1 LRLPPPAAGRL
12 LALFFLLSARAGAD
26 DVSAARRSFGEGVE
40 RFERGD
46 FEGARRLFLQADS
59 EHHAPAIL
67 YNLARAEERLGH
79 VQAAVEAY
87 ERYLAEAGAQADY
100 AQAAAVAVAELRARS
115 SRVRI
120 ESAPAGARVFVDG
133 TPIDEA
139 TPTTVLLSAGQ
150 HHVVAEGDSWRATA
164 DVEASAGKSQTVTLT
179 RPEVARPVAVTAPA
193 LPTTPPPQPSPREE
207 LRAPGPDGL
216 VFGGA
221 VVVAPTV
228 FFGAASG
235 PTEGKAPAGAQLG
248 LSGEIG
254 YAFAPRAEIVAR
266 GIATLGST
274 CPNVVGAHIVA
285 AGPAVTYR
293 LADVLWIGASVFGG
307 NAGTCRPPLSY
318 DTSIVLSTSL
328 DLALAVSSHPYG
340 QWVFTVS
347 VAYFFANQKN
357 DNPLVYVPLGFGVR
371 FF

>member
-1 LRLPPPAAGRL
+1 M
-12 LALFFLLSARAGAD
+12 
-26 DVSAARRSFGEGVE
+26 
-40 RFERGD
+40 
-46 FEGARRLFLQADS
+46 FLQADS
-59 EHHAPAIL
+59 EHHAAAIL

-79 VQAAVEAY
+79 VQPAVEAY
-87 ERYLAEAGAQADY
+87 ERYLAEAGARADY

-120 ESAPAGARVFVDG
+120 ESAPPGARVFVDG
-133 TPIDEA
+133 TPIDEP
-139 TPTTVLLSAGQ
+139 TPTAVLLSQGL
-150 HHVVAEGDSWRATA
+150 HHVVAEGDSWRATT

-179 RPEVARPVAVTAPA
+179 RPEVLQPPAVVGGAGVVAVTPA
-193 LPTTPPPQPSPREE
+193 PQPSARQEQ
-207 LRAPGPDGL
+207 RSPGPDGL

-235 PTEGKAPAGAQLG
+235 ATEGKAPAGAQLG

-307 NAGTCRPPLSY
+307 NAGTCRPPLTY